1 MYKHFFKRLL
11 DIIGALIILPFV
23 LLAIIFIAPLIYFDD
38 KGPVFY
44 NGVRVGKNYK
54 LFKMFKFRTMYVNA
68 PDLRNADGSTFN
80 SDRDPRVTKVG
91 HFLRKTSLDELPQ
104 FLNVLI
110 GDMSL
115 IGPRPILPKDDYS
128 EMEEYLKD
136 MMKFRPGVTGY
147 NQAYFRNSVDRLQ
160 KYRNDAYYCQNLTFW
175 MDVKIMFNTFKTV
188 LLRKNINTNK

>member
-1 MYKHFFKRLL
+1 MYSSFFKRVI
-11 DIIGALIILPFV
+11 DIIGALILLPFV
-23 LLAIIFIAPLIYFDD
+23 LLTIIFIAPLIYFDD

-54 LFKMFKFRTMYVNA
+54 LFKMFKFRTMFVNA
-68 PDLRNADGSTFN
+68 PDIRNEDGSTFN

-136 MMKFRPGVTGY
+136 MMKYRPGVTGY

-160 KYRNDAYYCQNLTFW
+160 KYKNDAYYCQNVSFK
-175 MDVKIMFNTFKTV
+175 MDMKIVLQTV
-188 LLRKNINTNK
+188 ISVIGRKNINTN

>member
-1 MYKHFFKRLL
+1 MYQHFFKRLF
-11 DIIGALIILPFV
+11 DIIFGLIALPFV
-23 LLAIIFIAPLIYFDD
+23 LLSIIIIGPFVFFCD

-68 PDLRNADGSTFN
+68 PDIRNEDGSTFN
-80 SDRDPRVTKVG
+80 SDKDPRVTPVG

-115 IGPRPILPKDDYS
+115 IGPRPVLPKDDYS
-128 EMEEYLKD
+128 EMQEYLD
-136 MMKFRPGVTGY
+136 SMMKYRPGLTGY
-147 NQAYFRNSVDRLQ
+147 NQAYYRNSVNRLQ
-160 KYRNDAYYCQNLTFW
+160 KYKNDAYYCNNVTLL
-175 MDVKIMFNTFKTV
+175 MDMKIIIETVKSV
-188 LLRKNINTNK
+188 LLKTNINTN